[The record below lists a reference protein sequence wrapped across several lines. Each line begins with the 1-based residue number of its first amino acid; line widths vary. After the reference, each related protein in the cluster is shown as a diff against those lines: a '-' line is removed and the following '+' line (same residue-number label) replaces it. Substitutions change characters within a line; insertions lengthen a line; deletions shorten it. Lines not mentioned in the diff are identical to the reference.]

1 MYGALCGDI
10 ELETVVARGGPVT
23 SKELLDAG
31 ELLAAIAQL
40 NQEVRTAPTDL
51 QRRTFLFELLCF
63 AGDYQRAIRQ
73 LEVIGSQSANAAVGV
88 QVYRNIL
95 TAETARQRLL
105 SDTLQP
111 EFLCDPPPY
120 VHWHLQ
126 ALNRLR
132 EQQLEEAEALLAQAA
147 AARLPVRGEM
157 DGNAFND
164 FRDGDDFLAPFLEVI
179 LHQRYIWVPFEHI
192 KYLRL
197 SPPQQLRDLLWLPAA
212 LETHLGPVGEVFLPV
227 LYIGSHTHH
236 DDQVKLGRMTDWID
250 VGAGLARG
258 AGQRLFFSDGQDRG
272 ILEVEE
278 LTFLPTASPGGQ

>member
-1 MYGALCGDI
+1 M
-10 ELETVVARGGPVT
+10 T

-31 ELLAAIAQL
+31 QLSAAITQL

-73 LEVIGSQSANAAVGV
+73 LEVIGNQSANAAIGV

-95 TAETARQRLL
+95 TAEAARQRLF
-105 SDTLQP
+105 SATLQP
-111 EFLCDPPPY
+111 EFLTDPPPY
-120 VHWHLQ
+120 VPWHMQ
-126 ALNRLR
+126 ALEQLR
-132 EQQLEEAEALLAQAA
+132 EQQPEAAAAFLVQAA
-147 AARLPVRGEM
+147 AARVPLQGEV
-157 DGNAFND
+157 DGNAFSD

-179 LHQRYIWVPFEHI
+179 LHSRYLWVPFEHI

-212 LETHLGPVGEVFLPV
+212 LETHDGPVGEVFLPV
-227 LYIGSHTHH
+227 LYYGSHTHNN
-236 DDQVKLGRMTDWID
+236 DQVKLGRMTAWLD

-258 AGQRLFFSDGQDRG
+258 VGQRLFFSDAQEHGL
-272 ILEVEE
+272 LEIVDI
-278 LTFLPTASPGGQ
+278 TFRAPTEGF